1 MTPRGIR
8 NNNPLNIR
16 VGNKWLGEVAQPT
29 DKDFE
34 QFVSMA
40 YGIRAAL
47 IILRRYMARYHL
59 NTIYD
64 IVSRWAPKVENNV
77 AKYAKFVSE
86 KMDKGVLIPLDFS
99 NREDVVELVCAM
111 ALYETGTDIDA
122 QLVREVYYKIL
133 WDDKPESYDELEKV
147 TY

>member
-16 VGNKWLGEVAQPT
+16 VGNQWLGEVAQPT

-47 IILRRYMARYHL
+47 MILRRYMTRYHL
-59 NTIYD
+59 NDIYA

-77 AKYAKFVSE
+77 MQYAKFVAE
-86 KMDKGVLIPLDFS
+86 KMDMGVLSSLDFS
-99 NREDVVELVCAM
+99 NREEVVKLVCAM
-111 ALYETGTDIDA
+111 ALYETGTSIDA

-133 WDDKPESYDELEKV
+133 WDDKPESYDELEKA

>member
-47 IILRRYMARYHL
+47 IILRRYMTRYHL

-77 AKYAKFVSE
+77 DQYAKFVSE
-86 KMDKGVLIPLDFS
+86 KMDKGVLIPLDYYH
-99 NREDVVELVCAM
+99 REDVVKLVCAM
-111 ALYETGTDIDA
+111 AQYETGTTIDA